1 MFPVREDEIVAFQH
15 AQSQSGEGI
24 CHPFRSINFIPA
36 VDDFGVFLFVLS
48 HADDNVLGAFHF
60 LEWGMNRRCESKNSL
75 ERCILLLCT
84 TYQSEVALAGQ
95 FR

>member
-1 MFPVREDEIVAFQH
+1 M
-15 AQSQSGEGI
+15 
-24 CHPFRSINFIPA
+24 
-36 VDDFGVFLFVLS
+36 FVLS

-75 ERCILLLCT
+75 ERGILLLCT